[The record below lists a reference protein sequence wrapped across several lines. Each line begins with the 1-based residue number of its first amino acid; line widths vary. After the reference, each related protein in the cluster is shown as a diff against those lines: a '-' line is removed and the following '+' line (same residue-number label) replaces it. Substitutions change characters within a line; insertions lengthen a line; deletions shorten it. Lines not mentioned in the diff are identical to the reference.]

1 MIDASK
7 IIGKL
12 SEFKFGSLEYDCVS
26 LNRMEKD
33 HPEVISLS
41 LI

>member
-12 SEFKFGSLEYDCVS
+12 SDYKFGSLEYDCVS
-26 LNRMEKD
+26 LNRM
-33 HPEVISLS
+33 
-41 LI
+41 